1 MAGKELTLDEMKA
14 VELGILKK
22 FDSICKEN
30 GLEYSLAY
38 GTMLGAIRHKGFIP
52 WDDDIDVFMKRE
64 DYEKLLELKYD
75 DGDFE
80 IKSYRYSKNYYFLY
94 SKMVDKRTYI
104 CEDWRAEKDMG
115 LFVDIFPL
123 DYCNF
128 SGEGDELKAQMDAES
143 KRIDRKVEIAGILG
157 HKLSHHRS
165 LNPKYIVKFLFK
177 LFTLPFRRLI
187 LKKTDLM
194 HRKNKSG
201 NYMVENF
208 ECHTF
213 YKPDLFSTLTTC
225 RFEDGEFPI
234 YSEYDKILTQFYG
247 DYMTPPP
254 VEERKSVHWYKAYSK

>member
-1 MAGKELTLDEMKA
+1 MAVKELTLDEMKA

-64 DYEKLLELKYD
+64 DYEKLLALKYD

-80 IKSYRYSKNYYFLY
+80 IKSYRYSKSYYFLY
-94 SKMVDKRTYI
+94 SKMVDKRTSI
-104 CEDWRAEKDMG
+104 CENWRAEKDMG

-128 SGEGDELKAQMDAES
+128 DGEGDKLKAQMESES

-157 HKLSHHRS
+157 HKMSHHMSPSPR
-165 LNPKYIVKFLFK
+165 YIVKFLFK
-177 LFTLPFRRLI
+177 LFTFPFRRLI
-187 LKKTDLM
+187 LKRIDLM
-194 HRKNKSG
+194 HSKNKSG
-201 NYMVENF
+201 NYLVENF

-213 YKPDLFSTLTTC
+213 YNTDLFSKLTVC
-225 RFEDGEFPI
+225 SFENTEFPI

-254 VEERKSVHWYKAYSK
+254 VDQQKSVHWYKAYSK

>member
-1 MAGKELTLDEMKA
+1 MAVKELTLDEMKA

-64 DYEKLLELKYD
+64 DYEKLLKLKYD

-128 SGEGDELKAQMDAES
+128 DGEGDKLRAQMESES

-157 HKLSHHRS
+157 HKMSHHMSPSPR
-165 LNPKYIVKFLFK
+165 YIVKFLFK
-177 LFTLPFRRLI
+177 LFTFPFRRLI
-187 LKKTDLM
+187 LKRIDLM
-194 HRKNKSG
+194 HSKNKSG
-201 NYMVENF
+201 NYLVENF

-213 YKPDLFSTLTTC
+213 YNPDLFSKLTVC
-225 RFEDGEFPI
+225 SFENTEFPI

-254 VEERKSVHWYKAYSK
+254 ADQQKSVHWYKAYSK

>member
-64 DYEKLLELKYD
+64 DYEKLLKLKYD

-104 CEDWRAEKDMG
+104 WRIGAR
-115 LFVDIFPL
+115 
-123 DYCNF
+123 
-128 SGEGDELKAQMDAES
+128 
-143 KRIDRKVEIAGILG
+143 KRIWDC
-157 HKLSHHRS
+157 LSISSRW
-165 LNPKYIVKFLFK
+165 
-177 LFTLPFRRLI
+177 
-187 LKKTDLM
+187 
-194 HRKNKSG
+194 
-201 NYMVENF
+201 
-208 ECHTF
+208 
-213 YKPDLFSTLTTC
+213 TTAISAA
-225 RFEDGEFPI
+225 RA
-234 YSEYDKILTQFYG
+234 TN
-247 DYMTPPP
+247 
-254 VEERKSVHWYKAYSK
+254 

>member
-104 CEDWRAEKDMG
+104 CYLRG
-115 LFVDIFPL
+115 LARGKGYGTVCRYLP
-123 DYCNF
+123 
-128 SGEGDELKAQMDAES
+128 
-143 KRIDRKVEIAGILG
+143 AGL
-157 HKLSHHRS
+157 L
-165 LNPKYIVKFLFK
+165 
-177 LFTLPFRRLI
+177 
-187 LKKTDLM
+187 
-194 HRKNKSG
+194 
-201 NYMVENF
+201 
-208 ECHTF
+208 
-213 YKPDLFSTLTTC
+213 
-225 RFEDGEFPI
+225 
-234 YSEYDKILTQFYG
+234 QF
-247 DYMTPPP
+247 
-254 VEERKSVHWYKAYSK
+254 

>member
-64 DYEKLLELKYD
+64 DYEKLLKLKYD

-165 LNPKYIVKFLFK
+165 LNPRYIVKFLFK

-187 LKKTDLM
+187 LKKQISCTGRIRAETIWLKTSNVVPSISPTCFQRSLPAALRTVNSRYIRNM
-194 HRKNKSG
+194 TR
-201 NYMVENF
+201 
-208 ECHTF
+208 
-213 YKPDLFSTLTTC
+213 FSLSFTET
-225 RFEDGEFPI
+225 I
-234 YSEYDKILTQFYG
+234 
-247 DYMTPPP
+247 
-254 VEERKSVHWYKAYSK
+254 

>member
-1 MAGKELTLDEMKA
+1 
-14 VELGILKK
+14 
-22 FDSICKEN
+22 
-30 GLEYSLAY
+30 
-38 GTMLGAIRHKGFIP
+38 
-52 WDDDIDVFMKRE
+52 
-64 DYEKLLELKYD
+64 
-75 DGDFE
+75 
-80 IKSYRYSKNYYFLY
+80 
-94 SKMVDKRTYI
+94 
-104 CEDWRAEKDMG
+104 
-115 LFVDIFPL
+115 
-123 DYCNF
+123 
-128 SGEGDELKAQMDAES
+128 MDAES

-165 LNPKYIVKFLFK
+165 LNPRYIVKFLFK